1 MKIVPMAD
9 RLILKVD
16 AFEEVTAGGI
26 VLPEMYANDL
36 TVKSHTATVVAVGEG
51 RTIKQDDG
59 TDLVIPVEYKPG
71 DRVVYSKYS
80 GTKLQDE
87 YEGHI
92 LLKEIDVLA
101 VIEEVPNES
110 N

>member
-1 MKIVPMAD
+1 MKIVPIAD

-16 AFEEVTAGGI
+16 EFEEVTAGGI
-26 VLPEMYANDL
+26 VLPEMYVNDL

-51 RTIKQDDG
+51 RTTEDG
-59 TDLVIPVEYKPG
+59 VLIPIEYKPG

-80 GTKLQDE
+80 GTKLQDG

-110 N
+110 H